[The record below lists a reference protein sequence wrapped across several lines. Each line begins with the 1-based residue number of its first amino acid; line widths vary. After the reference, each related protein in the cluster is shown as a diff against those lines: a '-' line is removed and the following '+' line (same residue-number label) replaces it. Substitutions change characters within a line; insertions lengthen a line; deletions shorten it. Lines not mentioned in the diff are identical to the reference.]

1 MVDFSKL
8 SIIIKREYLTRVRTK
23 AFIVTTILV
32 PLGLTALLFV
42 PILIQLMDSN
52 TTYEIAVVDQT
63 NAVYQK
69 LADMDNDRYLDYRD
83 EEISTLRQMVM
94 DGKIEGYLTID
105 DENIQEN
112 KNLQLVY
119 GGGGGISLINS
130 VENDLESVFR
140 DVRLTR
146 AQASPEVMDI
156 LKTNTELSTTKLT
169 DEGKEE
175 SANTFFLSGLGY
187 LMAFIVY
194 GAIFGYGG
202 YVMRSVIE
210 EKSSR
215 IVEVVVSSAK
225 PFELLLGKVLGIG
238 ALGVTQFA
246 IWVAAGAGLLMASG
260 PMAAVFMGS
269 ESSAEGASAAIPA
282 IPEIDPSIG
291 IYFIVFFVMGYLIYS
306 GVLAAMGSAVD
317 SESDTQQLMIPVMIP
332 VLISIIILPRVA
344 VDPDSTF
351 SVVSS
356 LIPFFSPVLMIA
368 RIPITD
374 VPFWEIALSI
384 VLMSGTFVG
393 LMWLSAKIYSV
404 GILSYGKSASFK
416 ELMKWI
422 KES

>member
-32 PLGLTALLFV
+32 PLGLAALLFV
-42 PILIQLMDSN
+42 PILIQLMDSD

-69 LADMDNDRYLDYRD
+69 LADIDNDRYLDYSD
-83 EEISTLRQMVM
+83 EEISTLRQMVI

-146 AQASPEVMDI
+146 AQASPEIMAI

-246 IWVAAGAGLLMASG
+246 IWVAASAGLLMASG

>member
-32 PLGLTALLFV
+32 PLGLAALLFV

>member
-32 PLGLTALLFV
+32 PLGLAALLFV
-42 PILIQLMDSN
+42 PILIQLMDSD

-69 LADMDNDRYLDYRD
+69 LADIDNDRYLDYSD
-83 EEISTLRQMVM
+83 EEISTLRQMVI

-146 AQASPEVMDI
+146 AQASPEIMAI